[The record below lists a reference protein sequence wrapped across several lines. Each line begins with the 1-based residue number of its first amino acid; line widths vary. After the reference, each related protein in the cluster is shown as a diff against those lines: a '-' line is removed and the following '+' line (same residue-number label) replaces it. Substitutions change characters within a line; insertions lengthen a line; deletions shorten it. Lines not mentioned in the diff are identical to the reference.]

1 MKIKCTNCGKRF
13 NYELY
18 AGLCPHCGV
27 YMRQDTGSDP
37 KTEPSSPTI
46 HTPGKVSTDSRP
58 GLNPDAKT
66 AQMTGSAPTRNTSS
80 DTQHFHKHPVIT
92 FLLILI
98 LIFII
103 VVPIAF
109 SSYTNR
115 IKTDTLTLSETSVS
129 KNIRSTE
136 AIPISTENGR
146 FKISFLSVSPDTDKA
161 FETPDGYEILAVRYH
176 VEVPPEA
183 LAAYPGQAD
192 ENQLYTNWDYGTVL
206 AYGVTKSGSYLKP
219 VSEYDL
225 SHVKNLDYE
234 DEKNSG
240 IGDTIDSQEGSLYF
254 MVKKKDFKGL
264 LINEI
269 NPDTEAL
276 SHSYFVTWIKRQKLQ
291 KK

>member
-1 MKIKCTNCGKRF
+1 MKTKCTNCGKRF
-13 NYELY
+13 DYELY

-27 YMRQDTGSDP
+27 YMRQDPDSDL
-37 KTEPSSPTI
+37 KTESSFSTM
-46 HTPGKVSTDSRP
+46 HTPGKASMDSRP
-58 GLNPDAKT
+58 GLNPDVKT
-66 AQMTGSAPTRNTSS
+66 AQMTGSAPARNTSS

-103 VVPIAF
+103 VVPAVF

-146 FKISFLSVSPDTDKA
+146 FKISFLSVSPDTDNA

-183 LAAYPGQAD
+183 LDAYPGQAD
-192 ENQLYTNWDYGTVL
+192 ENRLYTNWDYGTVL

-234 DEKNSG
+234 DEKVNG
-240 IGDTIDSQEGSLYF
+240 IGDAIDSQEGSLYF
-254 MVKKKDFKGL
+254 LVKKKDFKGL

-269 NPDTEAL
+269 DPDTEAL
-276 SHSYFVTWIKRQKLQ
+276 SHSYFVTGIKRQKLQ